1 MADALTRMTFVART
15 VLKRDAFSETLSGY
29 LAEDPDRKVVL
40 RRLSGVRPPLRAVAW
55 CLARREARALQ
66 AVAGLPGVPQLLRVD
81 GAGVLR
87 SWLDGT
93 PLQLARPDDPAWF
106 RDARRLLRAMRRR
119 GVTHNDLA
127 KPQNWLCTPDG
138 QAAVVDFQLATL
150 HRRRGKLFR
159 VMARE
164 DLRHLLKQKRAFAP
178 HLLTASEKAML
189 ARKSLPSRIWM
200 ATGKRIYNF
209 VTRRLMNW
217 SDSEGLEDRLT
228 IDGAAVAATL
238 KTDPRVSDVALC
250 AYALPAKGVGLYV
263 FAETDLGQDAL
274 QALLPEAGRVLL
286 QPVTT
291 LPRWDDGTVRQDVLQ
306 LIATNRLDELE
317 MLTVDDPQ
325 MAAAVGPIVAGRL
338 NLTDRILIG

>member
-15 VLKRDAFSETLSGY
+15 VLKRDAFSEMLSGH

-40 RRLSGVRPPLRAVAW
+40 RRLSDVRPPLRAVAW
-55 CLARREARALQ
+55 FLARREARALQ

-106 RDARRLLRAMRRR
+106 CDARRLLSAMRRR

-189 ARKSLPSRIWM
+189 ARKSLPARFWM

-209 VTRRLMNW
+209 VTRRLMHW
-217 SDSEGLEDRLT
+217 SDSEGLEDRLEGS
-228 IDGAAVAATL
+228 GAALAAVL
-238 KTDPRVSDVALC
+238 MADPRVTDVALC
-250 AYALPAKGVGLYV
+250 AYALPSRGVGIYA
-263 FAETDLGQDAL
+263 FAETGLSPAHLRRIARGQAH
-274 QALLPEAGRVLL
+274 ALL
-286 QPVTT
+286 QPVAM
-291 LPRWDDGTVRQDVLQ
+291 LPRRDDGTVRQDVLM

-317 MLTVDDPQ
+317 LLTADDVQ
-325 MAAAVGPIVAGRL
+325 LAGIVAPIVAGRL
-338 NLTDRILIG
+338 NLADRLMDS